1 VACSRVNFNF
11 VNDNYNSGPRICDV
25 IVMHPGIN
33 VCLFYF
39 VFAKQ
44 NPCHIHSG
52 SLGSQAFF
60 CLEIY
65 NKIVVLFISV
75 RNFTSCISVLIN
87 MFVMLIRLYL

>member
-1 VACSRVNFNF
+1 VAYYRVNFNS

-39 VFAKQ
+39 DFAKH
-44 NPCHIHSG
+44 NPYHIHSG
-52 SLGSQAFF
+52 SLGSQVFF

-65 NKIVVLFISV
+65 NKIVVLSVSV
-75 RNFTSCISVLIN
+75 RNFTSCISVLVN
-87 MFVMLIRLYL
+87 MFVMLISLHL